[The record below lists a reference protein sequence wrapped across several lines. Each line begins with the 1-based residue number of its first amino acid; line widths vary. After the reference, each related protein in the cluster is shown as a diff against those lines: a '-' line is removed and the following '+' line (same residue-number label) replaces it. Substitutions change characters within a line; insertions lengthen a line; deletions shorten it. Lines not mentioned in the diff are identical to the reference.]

1 MTFRAWPIAFLVTIA
16 LSLGCYSSGN
26 KVDQAKVD
34 KIQKG
39 VTTRAEVE
47 QQLGQ
52 PSHVS
57 MMPDGSR
64 TLYYQYFES
73 QQKGTNI
80 IPFNFHHG
88 STDRRKSLQEL
99 VDKKNIVKDY
109 EFSDKTGETNA
120 NPFNASRSETPT
132 APAAPAVPPAPTTP
146 AK

>member
-1 MTFRAWPIAFLVTIA
+1 MTLRAWPIAFFLTA
-16 LSLGCYSSGN
+16 AFYLGCYSSGN
-26 KVDQAKVD
+26 KVEQAKVD

-57 MMPDGSR
+57 MMLDGGR

-73 QQKGTNI
+73 QQKGTNF

-88 STDRRKSLQEL
+88 STDRRQSLQVL
-99 VDKKNIVKDY
+99 VDKNNIVKDY

-132 APAAPAVPPAPTTP
+132 APEATKPT